1 MFLSFLLF
9 FFLNFTNHVFFFLN
23 KIIFAQ
29 APPDPGRDPLKSDST
44 IEIPVL
50 QTGETSH
57 SDVSNYLSAGKKTSE
72 FDKISESLLLAKKDD
87 KGVSAATE

>member
-1 MFLSFLLF
+1 MKKIFSKHFVLIIPV
-9 FFLNFTNHVFFFLN
+9 VFFST
-23 KIIFAQ
+23 ITFAQ

-87 KGVSAATE
+87 KGVPAATE